1 MIPFMTINNDNLY
14 PTILNNDNYPK
25 PIERPKPMHPTTWK
39 YSLRRNPLISP
50 NLNLCLKVLI
60 IEIFHLD
67 FKYYIE

>member
-50 NLNLCLKVLI
+50 NLNLVSTALSEGVDIHFTDECS
-60 IEIFHLD
+60 
-67 FKYYIE
+67 